1 MLLKII
7 FRIDKINN
15 YIYSVIFLLF
25 ICCILFLF
33 YKFVLIKNILYNVE
47 LKFKVI
53 FFVDDGLRV
62 VLSVI

>member
-15 YIYSVIFLLF
+15 YMYSVIFLLF